1 MGVFAEAIEQYKEL
15 LMGIK
20 DRQESILFERVLG
33 LPLIGPMSRTV
44 RIYFLEVMKKPFLTR
59 HPTSYID
66 GQSILGLPVAGI
78 IIHTVDSNTRIKYT
92 RSRNRL

>member
-20 DRQESILFERVLG
+20 DRQESILFERVFGTLRYQRR
-33 LPLIGPMSRTV
+33 LTSV
-44 RIYFLEVMKKPFLTR
+44 RNEVMKKPFLTR
-59 HPTSYID
+59 HPTSYTD